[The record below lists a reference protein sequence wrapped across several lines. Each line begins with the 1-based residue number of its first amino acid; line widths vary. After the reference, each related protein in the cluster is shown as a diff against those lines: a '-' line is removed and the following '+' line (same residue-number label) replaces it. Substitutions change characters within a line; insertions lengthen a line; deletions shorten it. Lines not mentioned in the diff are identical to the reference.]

1 MSHKAGFVSII
12 GKPNAGKSTLMN
24 ALIGEKLSIITP
36 KAQTTR
42 HRIMGIISGEDFQV
56 VFNDTPGIIEPQYG
70 LHKSMMKFVD
80 ESLESSDVIV
90 LIVEVAEKELPEEV
104 TKRLQNVK
112 VPLILALN
120 KIDVLK
126 QEEVEE
132 KINYWKGK
140 FKFTSVVPLSAL
152 NKFNTKQ
159 LMDEIK
165 ALLPESPAY
174 YPKEQLTDK
183 PERFFAAEMIREKI
197 FFRYKKEIPYSTE
210 VIIEEFKEDG
220 DLLRIHAVIM
230 VERDS
235 QKGIL
240 IGEKGVALK
249 NTGMAARK
257 ELENFFGRKVFLKM
271 FVKVKEKWRDNKS
284 MLKELGY
291 EE

>member
-120 KIDVLK
+120 KVDVLK

-132 KINYWKGK
+132 KINYWRDK
-140 FKFTSVVPLSAL
+140 FKFTSIVPLSAL

-159 LMDEIK
+159 LMEEIK

-210 VIIEEFKEDG
+210 VIIEEFKEEG

-257 ELENFFGRKVFLKM
+257 ELENFFGHKVFLKM

-291 EE
+291 DD

>member
-90 LIVEVAEKELPEEV
+90 LIVEVGEKDLPEEV

-220 DLLRIHAVIM
+220 DLLRIGAVIM